1 LLRFRFA
8 EPLSHIGYWGA
19 SIPEID
25 KKAFNAVDMGEA
37 NTQLDDL
44 MDIVEVVSS
53 TIDFER
59 LYFPNRTQRTANRSA
74 IGSTEPRPFMVRG
87 SCLPPMP
94 IEDRDQASL
103 VTHALAKDT
112 LSRIRDENTEQVAFR
127 KGLVKLGR
135 ICGYEI
141 IDGVMDTEYVT
152 VQTPL
157 TETTG
162 ERVKGLDD
170 VVIINVLR
178 AATPFVEGLL
188 KAFPRAKQGV
198 ISAGRDE
205 EAGMD
210 ETGAFPI
217 SIDYQK
223 LPEITKSDTV
233 VVADPMLATGSTM
246 CTVLEHVLDEAEA
259 TPENLF
265 VLSAVSAPEG
275 LLRVGE
281 EYPEADL
288 LTVSIDDKLDEEG
301 FIVPGLGDAGDRAF
315 RTK

>member
-1 LLRFRFA
+1 
-8 EPLSHIGYWGA
+8 
-19 SIPEID
+19 
-25 KKAFNAVDMGEA
+25 
-37 NTQLDDL
+37 
-44 MDIVEVVSS
+44 
-53 TIDFER
+53 
-59 LYFPNRTQRTANRSA
+59 
-74 IGSTEPRPFMVRG
+74 
-87 SCLPPMP
+87 MP
-94 IEDRDQASL
+94 IEDRDQAKL

-112 LSRIRDENTEQVAFR
+112 LSKIRDVETEQVGFR

-141 IDGVMDTEYVT
+141 IDGAMETEYVP

-210 ETGAFPI
+210 DDGRFPI
-217 SIDYQK
+217 SVDYKK
-223 LPEITKSDTV
+223 LPEITADDTV

-246 CTVLEHVLDEAEA
+246 CTVLDNVLDAAVEE
-259 TPENLF
+259 PEDLF

-275 LLRVGE
+275 LVRVNE
-281 EYPEADL
+281 EFPEADL
-288 LTVSIDDKLDEEG
+288 LTVSIDDGLNDEG
-301 FIVPGLGDAGDRAF
+301 FIVPGLGDAGDRSF
-315 RTK
+315 RTT